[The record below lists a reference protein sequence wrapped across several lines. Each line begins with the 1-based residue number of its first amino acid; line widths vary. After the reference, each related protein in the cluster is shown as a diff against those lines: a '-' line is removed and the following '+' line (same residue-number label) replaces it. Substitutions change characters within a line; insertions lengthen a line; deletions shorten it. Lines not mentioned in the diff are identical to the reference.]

1 MDCNPVFYSIK
12 GNVIKEETKDRQM
25 VYQLLRT
32 VKEVNNADIKTA
44 VNRIVNGNRQAV
56 LITDGEFFTQGITG
70 DNLNNPYL
78 SESFRT
84 WMKKGNDIYTYW
96 RN

>member
-1 MDCNPVFYSIK
+1 
-12 GNVIKEETKDRQM
+12 M

-56 LITDGEFFTQGITG
+56 LITDGEF
-70 DNLNNPYL
+70 LL
-78 SESFRT
+78 KE
-84 WMKKGNDIYTYW
+84 
-96 RN
+96 

>member
-1 MDCNPVFYSIK
+1 
-12 GNVIKEETKDRQM
+12 M

-84 WMKKGNDIYTYW
+84 WMKKVMIFIYTVNLMWNLANSISLDIICYLLIKV
-96 RN
+96 